1 MKLLEIKIR
10 RFKELITGILLKQGT
25 HWYLAKQNV
34 VDYVL
39 DGFICINRHFI
50 MYENEIH
57 KDTIL
62 YKILS
67 LKNGTKKD
75 PDIYNDSILNGYD
88 SFFSFLQTN
97 QILVAICLHNEDAVF
112 VGKIKDVSDMSFLL
126 SSYDTDLNES
136 GTMKIPF
143 NKVRYIQM
151 HTDYLNSINMFLDNN
166 D

>member
-10 RFKELITGILLKQGT
+10 HFKGLITGILLKQGT
-25 HWYLAKQNV
+25 HWCLVKQNV

-50 MYENEIH
+50 TYENEIH

-67 LKNGTKKD
+67 LKNKTIKD
-75 PDIYNDSILNGYD
+75 LYIDNDTILNDYA
-88 SFFSFLQTN
+88 SLFCILKTN
-97 QILVAICLHNEDAVF
+97 QILVAICLHNEDVVH
-112 VGKIKDVSDMSFLL
+112 VGKIKEVGSVSFLL
-126 SSYDTDLNES
+126 SSYDTNLNES

-143 NKVRYIQM
+143 NKVRYIQI
-151 HTDYLNSINMFLDNN
+151 HTDYLDSLNLFLDNV
-166 D
+166 